1 MMDTDELDT
10 DVAAWEAEEAARRVE
25 RYQTAMLVAKLRHAA
40 ALLSEINDEYEGL
53 RFNWNPY
60 GLTAEAEYLES
71 RNK

>member
-1 MMDTDELDT
+1 MTNTDELDVT
-10 DVAAWEAEEAARRVE
+10 SWEAEDAARRVE
-25 RYQTAMLVAKLRHAA
+25 RYQTDMLIAKLRHTA

-60 GLTAEAEYLES
+60 GLSSEADYLES

>member
-1 MMDTDELDT
+1 MTNTDELDVT
-10 DVAAWEAEEAARRVE
+10 SWEAEDAARRVE
-25 RYQTAMLVAKLRHAA
+25 RYQTDMLIAKLRHTA